1 MIDKKNGDQFGGMG
15 KSAICWN
22 FLSGGALK
30 MECSSIVYR
39 YETYIASKKRN
50 GVKHEK
56 ICGGDDDKE
65 KSLNFQVFTI

>member
-1 MIDKKNGDQFGGMG
+1 MIDKKTGINLEEWVKAQFVGIF
-15 KSAICWN
+15 KW
-22 FLSGGALK
+22 GALK

>member
-1 MIDKKNGDQFGGMG
+1 MEEWVKAQFVGIFKWGRIKNGMFINCIPLRNLHYKQR
-15 KSAICWN
+15 K
-22 FLSGGALK
+22 
-30 MECSSIVYR
+30 
-39 YETYIASKKRN
+39 N

>member
-1 MIDKKNGDQFGGMG
+1 
-15 KSAICWN
+15 
-22 FLSGGALK
+22 